1 MGQPNPSN
9 DQPSMDE
16 ILSSIRRI
24 IERSD
29 VEAARGSSPAASPQ
43 ASATEA
49 RDDVEDT
56 RSGFRGGQDE
66 PSAHD
71 DRPPMS
77 RSELETFAEAL
88 DARVAAG
95 SRERE
100 TVFDANG
107 ILTARA
113 PDRALAGRYEGRLSE
128 DDSRAFAE
136 VASVLSATAGDLR
149 SAAATPLPSEPAPEP
164 DTAETEAEDAIA
176 RLSPLELSAAEPPA
190 HDEPAADDRTPVPGP
205 DLLPEPLVSQDV
217 SRSVGMSFEAL
228 SDTLR
233 QQAGRD
239 LAEVTEEMLR
249 PMLADWLDNNLP
261 SMVERLVRAEIERIA
276 RGEPRRD

>member
-1 MGQPNPSN
+1 MGQAKPSH

-29 VEAARGSSPAASPQ
+29 AEAGRGDAPD
-43 ASATEA
+43 SAPRPEA
-49 RDDVEDT
+49 GVANG
-56 RSGFRGGQDE
+56 SDE
-66 PSAHD
+66 PAEQAD
-71 DRPPMS
+71 DRQPMS
-77 RSELETFAEAL
+77 RSELNQFAEAL
-88 DARVAAG
+88 DARVPA
-95 SRERE
+95 SDRE
-100 TVFDANG
+100 TVYDVNG
-107 ILTARA
+107 VLTAPVATARA
-113 PDRALAGRYEGRLSE
+113 RLGKYEGRLSE

-149 SAAATPLPSEPAPEP
+149 PAAAPLPEAPQSTERTTADDRAEAKADGAEASAARTGPN
-164 DTAETEAEDAIA
+164 
-176 RLSPLELSAAEPPA
+176 EPPA
-190 HDEPAADDRTPVPGP
+190 GVDPAPADGAGAQRSA
-205 DLLPEPLVSQDV
+205 LPEPLVSHDV
-217 SRSVGMSFEAL
+217 SRSVGLSFEAL

>member
-43 ASATEA
+43 APAAEA
-49 RDDVEDT
+49 RDDVEGT
-56 RSGFRGGQDE
+56 QSGSRGGQDE

-113 PDRALAGRYEGRLSE
+113 PDRAVESRYEGRLSE

-149 SAAATPLPSEPAPEP
+149 SAAAAPLPSEPAPEP
-164 DTAETEAEDAIA
+164 DAAETEAEDAIA
-176 RLSPLELSAAEPPA
+176 RLSPLDLSAAEPPA
-190 HDEPAADDRTPVPGP
+190 HDEPAADDRTPVTGP
-205 DLLPEPLVSQDV
+205 DLLPEPLVSHDV

>member
-1 MGQPNPSN
+1 MGQAKPSH

-29 VEAARGSSPAASPQ
+29 GGPRNAGAAADEAAQPVGASGTGRADAPEG
-43 ASATEA
+43 A
-49 RDDVEDT
+49 
-56 RSGFRGGQDE
+56 
-66 PSAHD
+66 
-71 DRPPMS
+71 RPPMS
-77 RSELETFAEAL
+77 RSELDKFAEAL
-88 DARVAAG
+88 DARVPATDG
-95 SRERE
+95 E
-100 TVFDANG
+100 TVYDVNG
-107 ILTARA
+107 ILTLPMDA
-113 PDRALAGRYEGRLSE
+113 AGPQDGKYEGRLSE

-149 SAAATPLPSEPAPEP
+149 SGGTPGRDAAPPAMPPEEP
-164 DTAETEAEDAIA
+164 DA
-176 RLSPLELSAAEPPA
+176 SAEPRESDGDVA
-190 HDEPAADDRTPVPGP
+190 SPAAPSADAAMPAGQARNGQNDPEAPHP
-205 DLLPEPLVSQDV
+205 ALPEPLVSHDV
-217 SRSVGMSFEAL
+217 SRSVGLSFEAL